1 MFDNTS
7 LTSDLHNI
15 TDLPR
20 QLGLLPGHVSEGVRD
35 RVRQVGQNLVHSGAI
50 LDTWTETCLDL
61 KQEIN
66 LINLSSVHWGGRV
79 LEVISNCFIASQ
91 EIFFTIKLCLNLDFT
106 CPNYRKHVP
115 YTCLTMT
122 TCH

>member
-1 MFDNTS
+1 MVQQYVDLRAQNCMKNVDRK
-7 LTSDLHNI
+7 LYSDLHNI
-15 TDLPR
+15 IDLPG

-35 RVRQVGQNLVHSGAI
+35 RVRQVGQNLVHSGAT

-66 LINLSSVHWGGRV
+66 LINLSSVHWGRLV

-91 EIFFTIKLCLNLDFT
+91 EFFLQ
-106 CPNYRKHVP
+106 
-115 YTCLTMT
+115 
-122 TCH
+122 